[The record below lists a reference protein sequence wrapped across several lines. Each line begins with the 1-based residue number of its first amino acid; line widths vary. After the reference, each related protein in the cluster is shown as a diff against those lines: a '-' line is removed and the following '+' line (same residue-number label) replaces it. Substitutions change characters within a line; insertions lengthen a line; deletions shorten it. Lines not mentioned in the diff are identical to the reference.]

1 MNKQDFQSIQ
11 RTHRFAIS
19 QRQWSIVETLEYMYP
34 FLSKVHHRAITTV
47 PQSRQ
52 LRDKLGR
59 ARVARRREVRKQAR
73 KQARIIAEIKA
84 YWEEAAY
91 YGRR

>member
-1 MNKQDFQSIQ
+1 MNKQDFQSTQSTQ

-19 QRQWSIVETLEYMYP
+19 QKQWSIVETLEYMYP

-59 ARVARRREVRKQAR
+59 ARVARRREAR
-73 KQARIIAEIKA
+73 KQERITAEVNS